1 MPSSH
6 SVFQAIDYG
15 NSNPRFLRM
24 TTYRIG
30 NDPSYIKQSAIPL
43 GAVLHPLAEPH

>member
-1 MPSSH
+1 M
-6 SVFQAIDYG
+6 FQTIDYG

-24 TTYRIG
+24 TTNRIG
-30 NDPSYIKQSAIPL
+30 NDPSLLKISNIPF